1 MENKN
6 IRIKDIARLAGVSV
20 GTVDRVLHKR
30 GKVSDKALEKVH
42 AILDQI
48 DYKPNLI
55 ARSLGLNRTF
65 RVAAVLPDPKLDA
78 FWVQSHEGLQ
88 QSEREWQ
95 QQGLVIDYY
104 FYDLH
109 NKESYNKAFE
119 NAIASSPDGAV
130 VAPLFYKEA
139 LPFFEKF
146 HKNEVP
152 YILFNTH
159 IEHPH
164 PLSFIGQDLYQS
176 GRLAAELIS
185 PGLASGKKLAILHIH
200 EDLPNSA
207 HLLDK
212 EKGFREYVASMS
224 GLSVEVNT
232 INLEAPENPSFEAD
246 LKKLFSDPQLH
257 GVYISTS
264 KAYQVVEFMKA
275 TGKNGCR
282 IVGYDLLEKN
292 LQFLKEGY
300 INFLI
305 NQNPSK
311 QAALSISHLINYLVF
326 KTTPPKE
333 ALLPLEIITKENID
347 SYKPALAA
355 L

>member
-30 GKVSDKALEKVH
+30 GKVSDKSLQKVH

-65 RVAAVLPDPKLDA
+65 RVAAVLPDPALDA
-78 FWVQSHEGLQ
+78 FWAQSHDGLK
-88 QSEREWQ
+88 QSESDWR
-95 QQGLVIDYY
+95 QQGLLIDYH

-109 NKESYNKAFE
+109 NNDSFNKAFQS
-119 NAIASSPDGAV
+119 ALASKPDGAV

-139 LPFFEKF
+139 LPYFEQL
-146 HKNEVP
+146 HKEAIP
-152 YILFNTH
+152 YILFNTF
-159 IEHPH
+159 IEKPA
-164 PLSFIGQDLYQS
+164 PLSFIGQNLYQS

-185 PGLASGKKLAILHIH
+185 LGLSGEGKLAILHIH
-200 EDLPNSA
+200 EDLPNSV

-212 EKGFREYVASMS
+212 EKGFRAYISSLADAKLEVSTIHLAAPESPSFHS
-224 GLSVEVNT
+224 GLE
-232 INLEAPENPSFEAD
+232 
-246 LKKLFSDPQLH
+246 KLFSDLQLK

-264 KAYQVVEFMKA
+264 KAYQVVEYMKA
-275 TGKNGCR
+275 NGKNGRR
-282 IVGYDLLEKN
+282 IVGYDLLEEN
-292 LQFLKEGY
+292 LNYLKEGF
-300 INFLI
+300 IDFLI

-311 QAALSISHLINYLVF
+311 QAALSVSHLINYLVF
-326 KTTPPKE
+326 KTVPPAE

-347 SYKPALAA
+347 SYRPQA
-355 L
+355 

>member
-1 MENKN
+1 MESRN

-65 RVAAVLPDPKLDA
+65 RVAAVLPDPCLDA

-88 QSEREWQ
+88 ESEKEWQ
-95 QQGLVIDYY
+95 QQGLLIEYY

-109 NKESYNKAFE
+109 SKESFSEAFSK
-119 NAIASSPDGAV
+119 AIASGPDGAV

-146 HKNEVP
+146 HLNEVP

-159 IEHPH
+159 IENPH
-164 PLSFIGQDLYQS
+164 PLSFIGQNLYQS
-176 GRLAAELIS
+176 GRLAAEL
-185 PGLASGKKLAILHIH
+185 ASIGITGNKKLAILHIH

-212 EKGFREYVASMS
+212 EKGFREYVA
-224 GLSVEVNT
+224 GLKGLNINVDT

-246 LKKLFSDPQLH
+246 LQGLFGDPQLH
-257 GVYISTS
+257 GVYVSTS
-264 KAYQVVEFMKA
+264 KAYQVAEFMKKA
-275 TGKNGCR
+275 GKKACR

-300 INFLI
+300 IDFLI
-305 NQNPSK
+305 NQNPAK
-311 QAALSISHLINYLVF
+311 QASLSIRHLINHLVF

-347 SYKPALAA
+347 SYKPALTVD
-355 L
+355 